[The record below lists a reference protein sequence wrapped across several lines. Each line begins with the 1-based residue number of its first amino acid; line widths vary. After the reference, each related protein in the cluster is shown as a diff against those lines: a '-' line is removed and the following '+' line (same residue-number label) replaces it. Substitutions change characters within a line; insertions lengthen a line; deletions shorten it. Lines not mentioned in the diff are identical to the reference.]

1 MLFVATE
8 SGVTCRLW
16 PVPVRVDDRRRDGAF
31 GRWIIFFCL
40 LLLLGESDEEIVMIG
55 ELATLR
61 MTIVICCVVEENRA
75 IYSFEKPIR
84 RLS

>member
-31 GRWIIFFCL
+31 WIIIFC
-40 LLLLGESDEEIVMIG
+40 LLLLGESDDEIVMIG

-61 MTIVICCVVEENRA
+61 MTIVILMLC
-75 IYSFEKPIR
+75 
-84 RLS
+84 RLLRGSYYLLI

>member
-16 PVPVRVDDRRRDGAF
+16 PAPVRVDDRRRSGAF
-31 GRWIIFFCL
+31 WIIFFCM
-40 LLLLGESDEEIVMIG
+40 LLLLGESDDEIVMIG

-61 MTIVICCVVEENRA
+61 MTIVICCVV
-75 IYSFEKPIR
+75 
-84 RLS
+84 